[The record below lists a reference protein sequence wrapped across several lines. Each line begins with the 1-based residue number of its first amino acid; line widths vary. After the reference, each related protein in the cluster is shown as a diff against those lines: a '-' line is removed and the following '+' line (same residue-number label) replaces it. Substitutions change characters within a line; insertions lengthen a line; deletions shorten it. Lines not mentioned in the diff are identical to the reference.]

1 MGGGSVSRLR
11 SGNAAGSVC
20 AAAFHELVTSSS
32 RMLKFFAFKLLA
44 HRNRNRENSL
54 EVARSI
60 GIMADAESCAVASS
74 RSPVI

>member
-1 MGGGSVSRLR
+1 
-11 SGNAAGSVC
+11 
-20 AAAFHELVTSSS
+20 
-32 RMLKFFAFKLLA
+32 LA

-54 EVARSI
+54 EAARSI